1 MTRLAVA
8 VPVGRSCVRAFES
21 STVMFFSKD
30 FKGNDLGSSENTTP
44 ALGRILFSPLDLEAR
59 NYQSGLNAK
68 ARRWAGPFICS
79 LI

>member
-8 VPVGRSCVRAFES
+8 VPVGRSILHGDV
-21 STVMFFSKD
+21 FSKD

-44 ALGRILFSPLDLEAR
+44 ALGRILFSPLDIEAR

-68 ARRWAGPFICS
+68 ARR
-79 LI
+79 